1 MTKRTNPNN
10 ATFPARGRGRVTSIS
25 MPAEREEALI
35 GGVVNDVVRVG
46 DTVRRSTGP
55 WTPSVHALLRH
66 LQSVGFRYAPQVLGI
81 DDQGREVLTYI
92 AGRPSLRPWLP
103 VLRSDAGLIEIGNTL
118 RDLRSALN
126 DFVPPA
132 DAVWRTEPA
141 PGSSAMRHGDVGPWN
156 MLWDGER
163 LVGLIDWDCAEPAPP
178 LWDLAQAAW
187 YTVPLF
193 RDEHHLHACGFDT
206 KPDLRHRFHVLCEAG
221 DADPSSVLDALANLQ
236 AVEQRR
242 VAELGRAGVAPFAAF
257 LARGDVAEL
266 DDEMAKLAR
275 QRSELLA

>member
-1 MTKRTNPNN
+1 V
-10 ATFPARGRGRVTSIS
+10 A
-25 MPAEREEALI
+25 AEREDPLV
-35 GGVVNDVVRVG
+35 GGVVNDVVRIG

-66 LQSVGFRYAPQVLGI
+66 LHNVGFRYAPEVLGV

-103 VLRSDAGLIEIGNTL
+103 ALRSDAGLVEIGNML
-118 RDLRSALN
+118 RDLRSALST
-126 DFVPPA
+126 FVPPA
-132 DAVWRTEPA
+132 DALWRTEPV
-141 PGSSAMRHGDVGPWN
+141 PGAREMRHGDVGPWN

-178 LWDLAQAAW
+178 LWDVAQAAW

-193 RDEHHLHACGFDT
+193 RGERHLRACGFDAQ
-206 KPDLRHRFHVLCEAG
+206 PDLRHRLHVLCEAAG
-221 DADPSSVLDALANLQ
+221 ADPSAVLDALADLQ

-242 VAELGRAGVAPFAAF
+242 VAELGQAGVAPFAAF
-257 LARGDVAEL
+257 LARGDVEEL
-266 DDEMAKLAR
+266 DVEMAKLAR
-275 QRSELLA
+275 QRSALLAYQD